1 MKNCAFLL
9 LFWFCGYAQAAYTVN
24 LGWSTFNGLI
34 AVTNSCADVM
44 AVVIAKA
51 ETVTPGYYTNNGCST
66 NPVAAGTKLYV
77 RTSDP
82 VTNWNVASISIYCA
96 AGTHVD
102 TSTNTCVD
110 DVTIAVASCMPSI
123 RTISPCPSGYAPT
136 NAIPAGSGAPSP
148 YTSAYDGLPIQDMI
162 YAVGIAVCAL
172 LGVSVGVKLI

>member
-1 MKNCAFLL
+1 MRRNVRTLIFVVAL
-9 LFWFCGYAQAAYTVN
+9 LFTGTSSAAYKVVWQTIYSSTVSDLSCSTVRSTMN
-24 LGWSTFNGLI
+24 AQPEVIGWGVTITSCATNPITPGSTFTWSNG
-34 AVTNSCADVM
+34 T
-44 AVVIAKA
+44 
-51 ETVTPGYYTNNGCST
+51 T
-66 NPVAAGTKLYV
+66 GTFNTITFV
-77 RTSDP
+77 
-82 VTNWNVASISIYCA
+82 CG
-96 AGTHVD
+96 AGTHLD

-148 YTSAYDGLPIQDMI
+148 FTSAYDGLPIQDMI